1 MTPQETPMPSH
12 FRTAILALVLAGG
25 TLAAY
30 VAAYAVMGTA
40 PATASTRGELVSRT
54 AAPPSGQT
62 DISLREACATHATAE
77 ARNQCVHD
85 LAAPARAVRIID
97 FASADATVV
106 VR

>member
-1 MTPQETPMPSH
+1 MPSH

-30 VAAYAVMGTA
+30 VAAYAVIGA
-40 PATASTRGELVSRT
+40 GPATASTRTELTGTV
-54 AAPPSGQT
+54 ALPPGQT
-62 DISLREACATHATAE
+62 DISVREACVAHATAE
-77 ARNQCVHD
+77 ARIQCLHD
-85 LAAPARAVRIID
+85 MAAPARPIRIID